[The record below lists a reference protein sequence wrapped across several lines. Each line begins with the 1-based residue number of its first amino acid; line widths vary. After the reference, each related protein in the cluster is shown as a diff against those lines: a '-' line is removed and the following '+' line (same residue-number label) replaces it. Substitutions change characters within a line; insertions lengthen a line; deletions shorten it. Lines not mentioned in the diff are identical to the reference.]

1 MDRKVTSHNVF
12 LVINNSKMWLK
23 NKIEDKRVLT
33 RRNYQY
39 LRTFNSKQH
48 KELLILYM
56 LANCGPFEGNGKRS
70 LEI

>member
-23 NKIEDKRVLT
+23 NKIEDKRV
-33 RRNYQY
+33 YQY